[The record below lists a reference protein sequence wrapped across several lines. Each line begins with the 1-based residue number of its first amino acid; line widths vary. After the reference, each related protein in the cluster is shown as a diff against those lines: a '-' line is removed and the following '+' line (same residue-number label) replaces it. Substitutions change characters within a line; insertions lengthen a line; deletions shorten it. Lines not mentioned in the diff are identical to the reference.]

1 MAHSF
6 AKISLLMAYLSVH
19 KFDIVCLSET
29 FVNPED
35 RTDNENLQI
44 PGYSITRG
52 DHISNTKRGG
62 VCVYY
67 KTSLPLKVLNI
78 KYLQEYINLELI
90 IGENL
95 CSSIGH
101 QITLMTVLKISL
113 KSLS

>member
-67 KTSLPLKVLNI
+67 KTSLPLKVLDI
-78 KYLQEYINLELI
+78 KFLQECSNIELMTD
-90 IGENL
+90 ENL
-95 CSSIGH
+95 CSFVIILYTKSI
-101 QITLMTVLKISL
+101 S
-113 KSLS
+113 